1 MVSWIINCI
10 SSKIATS
17 MVYRKTAKE
26 VWKKLQTMFSQ
37 GKDLRI
43 YQLQKDL
50 ASSSQGEL
58 SMSDCFIS
66 LSILWDE
73 IQNYEPLPL
82 CSCEKCTCHLNKKIS
97 NLHHREAIMQLLMGL
112 KDSFSHI

>member
-1 MVSWIINCI
+1 
-10 SSKIATS
+10 

-58 SMSDCFIS
+58 SMSDYFIS

-82 CSCEKCTCHLNKKIS
+82 CSCEKCTCHVNEKIS
-97 NLHHREAIMQLLMGL
+97 NLHHREAVMQLLMGL
-112 KDSFSHI
+112 NDSFSHI